1 MPDIPLHYIHFQDL
15 TNHMVLLGY
24 VVPLALEEDFTLCVH
39 VQAGL
44 RDTDDVIRAI
54 KHAISSN

>member
-1 MPDIPLHYIHFQDL
+1 
-15 TNHMVLLGY
+15 MVLLGY

-44 RDTDDVIRAI
+44 RLWDTDDVIRAI